1 MRLHNIGY
9 LIKEGFKNVA
19 RNRLMSFAC
28 IGVLVACMLLIGGAT
43 MISLNV
49 NAMVDFVEDQYEFVV
64 ILEDWMS
71 PSDIEA
77 MNLMLA
83 GMDNIAEF
91 EFISRHESLEE
102 MIYNAGEDGWLYEE
116 MRGDENPLADIYEV
130 SVVDIAYLSNTVARI
145 QAIDWVERVN
155 YAGEI
160 SDIMVAVR
168 TAVTFSGM
176 VIVGI
181 LIAVSLVII
190 TNNIKLTVFARRK
203 EISIMKYVGATD
215 AFIRMPFLVEGI
227 IIGLSSAIIA
237 FLILGFGYTYMI
249 GWISEQFGGVA
260 LPLFERAVDFWLIAP
275 YVFGAFAGLGVFV
288 GMVGSGSYVRRYL
301 KV

>member
-28 IGVLVACMLLIGGAT
+28 IGVLVACMLLIGGAAI
-43 MISLNV
+43 ISLNV
-49 NAMVDFVEDQYEFVV
+49 NAMVDFVEEQNEFVV
-64 ILEDWMS
+64 FLEDWA
-71 PSDIEA
+71 DISSVDA
-77 MNLMLA
+77 ALA
-83 GMDNIAEF
+83 GLENIAGF
-91 EFISRHESLEE
+91 EFFTRDQNLEDL
-102 MIYNAGEDGWLYEE
+102 IYAAGDDAALFIA
-116 MRGDENPLADIYEV
+116 MRGDENPLPNTYIV
-130 SVVDIAYLSNTVARI
+130 SVINIAYLSRTVQQI
-145 QAIDWVERVN
+145 QEIRGVERVN
-155 YAGEI
+155 YYSEV
-160 SDIMVAVR
+160 SDILVAVR
-168 TAVTFSGM
+168 RAVAYSGM
-176 VIVGI
+176 VVVGI

-227 IIGLSSAIIA
+227 VIGLSSAVIA

-249 GWISEQFGGVA
+249 GWIGEQFGGVA